1 MGKTVL
7 VVDPNPST
15 RGRVEQAFAG
25 TEFRAVFA
33 GGFEEAREH
42 ADNGSL
48 DLILSAVRLP
58 EGSGY
63 ELASALRDQHPAALV
78 FLMAGG
84 FEVYD
89 PVRAKASGVDGRI
102 SVPFTPSGLR
112 ARVEQAI
119 GPLQQVD
126 DDTYP
131 PVGAESA
138 GDALPSYTGPL
149 VVEDMGPAPAPAVS
163 QERLA
168 TFVPRDFRSP
178 DPVSVDPA
186 VVGPALEK
194 AILEVL
200 PEVVESVLRAQ
211 LGSPT
216 ALRSVVER
224 AVRDAVAAHLSD
236 QD

>member
-25 TEFRAVFA
+25 TEFRALFA

-63 ELASALRDQHPAALV
+63 ELASSLRDQHPAALV

-89 PVRAKASGVDGRI
+89 AARAKSSGVDGRI
-102 SVPFTPSGLR
+102 SVPFTPTGLR

-119 GPLQQVD
+119 GPLQVD
-126 DDTYP
+126 DSTYP
-131 PVGAESA
+131 PVGLEPV

-149 VVEDMGPAPAPAVS
+149 LVEEVGPAPTPAVS
-163 QERLA
+163 EERLA

-211 LGSPT
+211 LASKTP
-216 ALRSVVER
+216 LRSVVES